1 MVLIIETNNTKK
13 EHKKTKISKP
23 QSNALPE
30 NCIEIIT
37 KTRNTDALAWYN
49 TETREVVLKKGSKL
63 ALDIVPSYK
72 KYERQ
77 RIEGLKESAEQK
89 GEYYI
94 LKEDKKFDSASTA
107 ASFVIG
113 RTANGW
119 KEWKI
124 KENNNLLDT
133 IRIKE

>member
-1 MVLIIETNNTKK
+1 M
-13 EHKKTKISKP
+13 
-23 QSNALPE
+23 PE

-49 TETREVVLKKGSKL
+49 TETGEVVLKKGSKL
-63 ALDIVPSYK
+63 ALDVVPSYK
-72 KYERQ
+72 KYEKQ
-77 RIEGLKESAEQK
+77 RIEGLKESAEQE

-94 LKEDKKFDSASTA
+94 LKEYKKFYSASTA
-107 ASFVIG
+107 ESFVIG

-119 KEWKI
+119 KEWII
-124 KENNNLLDT
+124 KENKNILDT